1 MVAYC
6 LLVVYGCLLVVYG
19 DLLVVDGRFLVFCD
33 NLCSFVVVCDHLRSL
48 PVLVTMKKIY
58 HHIGIGYVYTV
69 YMYKQFITLPK
80 DLPFA
85 LHNRV
90 ITFLSF

>member
-1 MVAYC
+1 MVYGGF
-6 LLVVYGCLLVVYG
+6 LVVG
-19 DLLVVDGRFLVFCD
+19 GRFLVFCD
-33 NLCSFVVVCDHLRSL
+33 NLCSFAVVCGHLWSL

-58 HHIGIGYVYTV
+58 QHIGIVYVYTV